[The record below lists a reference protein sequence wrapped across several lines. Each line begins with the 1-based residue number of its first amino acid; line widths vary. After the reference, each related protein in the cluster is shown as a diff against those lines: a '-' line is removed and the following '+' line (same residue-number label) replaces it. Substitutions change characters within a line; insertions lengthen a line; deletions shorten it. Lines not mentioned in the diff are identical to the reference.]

1 MITNFGFL
9 STGSWIIY
17 SFTESKWNG
26 ERKCNT
32 IIWIYMKPSWH
43 QIELLLHL
51 GILVLLFKP
60 EKLKENI
67 WRMGL
72 PLTQRLGYSIGHV
85 LNDLTASVWFSYLIV
100 YFHQVM
106 NFNNNL
112 AGYLMLIGQVSDAMF
127 TPFIGYESDRTR
139 GFCGLGRRKAWHLVG
154 RYILL

>member
-1 MITNFGFL
+1 
-9 STGSWIIY
+9 
-17 SFTESKWNG
+17 
-26 ERKCNT
+26 
-32 IIWIYMKPSWH
+32 
-43 QIELLLHL
+43 
-51 GILVLLFKP
+51 
-60 EKLKENI
+60 
-67 WRMGL
+67 MGL

-154 RYILL
+154 RYIQHVQMCTHIENHFYECTLISIACS